1 MWEDRKEE
9 IFRNF
14 TDLRKNCGKQRD
26 SVNERFKKKRIN
38 LCGFFKDKLPGKNL
52 LWSFLVGYFC
62 SQDAFPIPNNPA
74 PPNTSAS
81 KHRKCVF
88 SIEYCRKDV
97 NKLDRPKQLVKFIRV
112 DPVFCLVGKGEEES
126 IFMGVSF
133 GSFKRYQLS
142 KVCIRRLIQKWY
154 GPPGQEFCWFHVIT
168 LFSK

>member
-1 MWEDRKEE
+1 MNELERSPSLLCDYNINEKKLFVEKKK
-9 IFRNF
+9 
-14 TDLRKNCGKQRD
+14 TKCGKIGEKKYLGTLQIFIKTV
-26 SVNERFKKKRIN
+26 VNREILWTKGLKKKRIN

-112 DPVFCLVGKGEEES
+112 
-126 IFMGVSF
+126 
-133 GSFKRYQLS
+133 
-142 KVCIRRLIQKWY
+142 
-154 GPPGQEFCWFHVIT
+154 
-168 LFSK
+168 

>member
-1 MWEDRKEE
+1 MWEDREE
-9 IFRNF
+9 EN
-14 TDLRKNCGKQRD
+14 KNCGKQRD

-97 NKLDRPKQLVKFIRV
+97 NKLDRPKQTCKIYKGIT
-112 DPVFCLVGKGEEES
+112 DPVFCLGGKGEEES
-126 IFMGVSF
+126 IFMGVSL

-142 KVCIRRLIQKWY
+142 KVCIRCLIQEWY